1 MTLGD
6 LRTKVTAYVNRD
18 DPDFLDNLDHFI
30 HAGHRW
36 LERKFHGREALYAH
50 WTTSESTPIGVGTV
64 PLPACYRASAE
75 LRVYRLPDRIPLS
88 RIHPSDLREPFARA
102 GEPDVDLRNTSTLGT
117 PGYFA
122 VIGRSLQ
129 IRPLPSVALDLEIVG
144 TGWSEPMVQPFDE
157 TVLTQDAPDAV
168 IYAATRE
175 AWLFFGDE
183 AQVTYWEAQAGK
195 AVDEW
200 ISDRVHEESPGPMVM
215 EVPG

>member
-18 DPDFLDNLDHFI
+18 DPEFLDNLDHFI

-36 LERKFHGREALYAH
+36 LERKFHGREALYGH
-50 WTTSESTPIGVGTV
+50 WATSDSVGVGVGTV

-75 LRVYRLPDRIPLS
+75 LRVYRLPDRIPLA
-88 RIHPSDLREPFARA
+88 RIHPRDLRDPFTNAD
-102 GEPDVDLRNTSTLGT
+102 GIDIDLRTPGTLGT
-117 PGYFA
+117 PSYFA
-122 VIGRSLQ
+122 VLGRSLA
-129 IRPLPSVALDLEIVG
+129 IRPLPSEALDLEIVG
-144 TGWSEPMVQPFDE
+144 TGWAEPMHAPLDE

-168 IYAATRE
+168 IYAAARE
-175 AWLFFGDE
+175 TWLFFGDD